1 MTLLSVWEVEVP
13 LRQTSSSE
21 HWCGRSP
28 LEPSHKFVRDHR
40 HPGHGSYGCP
50 AVCTEGVHPALVI
63 ALRMGLFPL
72 ASGSMTCCS
81 PLEETLARWS
91 EVEREQ
97 ERVLGRQAKWR
108 SEEMGVGEKKTAHF
122 TSNFSLFLLHLLL
135 SHSPLPLCRGCL
147 LSPGLSAY

>member
-1 MTLLSVWEVEVP
+1 MTLLSVREVEVP

-63 ALRMGLFPL
+63 ALRMGPFPL
-72 ASGSMTCCS
+72 ASSSMTCCS

-108 SEEMGVGEKKTAHF
+108 SEEMGGGKGQLA
-122 TSNFSLFLLHLLL
+122 LLL
-135 SHSPLPLCRGCL
+135 TFLSSFCISCSPTPLSHFVGTAC
-147 LSPGLSAY
+147 